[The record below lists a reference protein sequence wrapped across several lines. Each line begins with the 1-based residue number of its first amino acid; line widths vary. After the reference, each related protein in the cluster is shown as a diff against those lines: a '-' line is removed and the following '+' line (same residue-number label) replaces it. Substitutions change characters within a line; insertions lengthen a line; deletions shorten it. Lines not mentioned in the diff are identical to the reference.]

1 MEEYSKKRTIIIL
14 VAFASSVIFEILMV
28 RYLNSY
34 FDATY
39 KVVIAAIISY
49 ILYLYIIVFGAAGV
63 YCLILSFLHEEDNI
77 FFSMWLIV
85 VAIIIALGMFCYF
98 SRNTIAVIT
107 ETIMILL
114 SILYLIGTVKDSK
127 IKNREK

>member
-1 MEEYSKKRTIIIL
+1 MGEYSKKRTIIIL
-14 VAFASSVIFEILMV
+14 AVFASSIIFEILMV
-28 RYLNSY
+28 QYLNSY

-63 YCLILSFLHEEDNI
+63 YCLILSLLHKEDNI
-77 FFSMWLIV
+77 FFSMWLIL
-85 VAIIIALGMFCYF
+85 VAVIIALGMFCYF
-98 SRNTIAVIT
+98 SRNTIAIIT

-114 SILYLIGTVKDSK
+114 SIFYLIRSVKDSAFRK
-127 IKNREK
+127 